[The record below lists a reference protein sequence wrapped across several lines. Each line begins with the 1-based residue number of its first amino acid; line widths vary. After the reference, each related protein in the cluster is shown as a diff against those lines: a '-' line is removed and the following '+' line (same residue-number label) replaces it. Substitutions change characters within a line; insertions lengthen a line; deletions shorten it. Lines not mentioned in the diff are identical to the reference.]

1 MMAARDLYEKDY
13 YAILGLS
20 KNADSA
26 TIKKTYRNLA
36 RELHPDKTK
45 GDKKLEDRF
54 KEVSEAYEILS
65 DDKKRA
71 EYDEARSLFES
82 GAYRQQGFGGGGFTG
97 DFNDLFSSGGDIF
110 STIFGGRRAPRRGSD
125 IQAEVTISFR
135 ESIFGKEV
143 SLKLASQG
151 NAPTSI
157 TTRIP
162 AGVSDRA
169 KIRIKGRGAPGE
181 AGPGDLYIIVHVTPH
196 PVFGRKGENLTI
208 TLPVTFTEATLGAD
222 VRVPTIDGDEVTLR
236 ITPGSQNGKTL
247 RVKGRGVKKGVN
259 TGDLLVTLEVQVPQR
274 LEPDAKATLEKF
286 ALLTKEHDPRLEW
299 KNQAKS

>member
-1 MMAARDLYEKDY
+1 MMAAKDLYEKDY
-13 YAILGLS
+13 YAVLGLS
-20 KNADSA
+20 KSADAA

-71 EYDEARSLFES
+71 EYDEARSLYES
-82 GAYRQQGFGGGGFTG
+82 GAFRQQGFGGGFTG

-125 IQAEVTISFR
+125 LQSEVTISFR

-143 SLKLASQG
+143 SLKLSSQG
-151 NAPTSI
+151 NAPSSI

-162 AGVSDRA
+162 AGVNDRA

-181 AGPGDLYIIVHVTPH
+181 TGPGDLYIIVHVTPH

-208 TLPVTFTEATLGAD
+208 TLPVTFTEAALGAD
-222 VRVPTIDGDEVTLR
+222 VPVPTIDGDEVTLR

-259 TGDLLVTLEVQVPQR
+259 VGDLLVTLEVQVPQR
-274 LEPDAKATLEKF
+274 LEASAQNVLEKF
-286 ALLTKEHDPRLEW
+286 AEVTKDYDPRAEW
-299 KNQAKS
+299 KSQAKS